1 MRDVGARRGRRW
13 IGLGDAGTVVAI
25 VGGVVIGAVLATLVV
40 GGPPSEPSADRSREA
55 TITRAL
61 PPSAATPP
69 ATPARLG
76 PEATVRRF
84 YRRLGERRFDAL
96 YALVG
101 EDFRARATLAEYAAR
116 RRGGAARRRAQRA
129 ACSVWRM
136 IAPGPTSTSSSSSR
150 AARERCTGR
159 LALTRPR
166 GRWRIDPGTV
176 TCR

>member
-1 MRDVGARRGRRW
+1 MWGRGE
-13 IGLGDAGTVVAI
+13 GPAGSIWATPTVVAI

-40 GGPPSEPSADRSREA
+40 GGPASEPSADRSREA

-61 PPSAATPP
+61 PPPAAMSP

-101 EDFRARATLAEYAAR
+101 EDFRARASLAEYAAR
-116 RRGGAARRRAQRA
+116 RRDVQRVDVRSVGVQRLADDRAGADIDVVIAGPGG
-129 ACSVWRM
+129 
-136 IAPGPTSTSSSSSR
+136 
-150 AARERCTGR
+150 RERCTGR